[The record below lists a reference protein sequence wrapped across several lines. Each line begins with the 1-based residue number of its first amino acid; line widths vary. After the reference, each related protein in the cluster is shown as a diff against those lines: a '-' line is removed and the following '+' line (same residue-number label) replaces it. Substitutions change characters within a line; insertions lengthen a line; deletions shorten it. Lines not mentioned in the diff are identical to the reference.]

1 MILEIIKKQ
10 FKMNDEKK
18 SFQQRLA
25 SRIKNK
31 KSKNLKSEKIS
42 KQNISALGL
51 GLKLATD
58 FVVTI
63 IVGCLI
69 GLGVDKML
77 ETKPI
82 FFLIFL
88 FLGIAGAFLNI
99 YRTVLSLN
107 NR

>member
-1 MILEIIKKQ
+1 
-10 FKMNDEKK
+10 MNDEKK

-25 SRIKNK
+25 SRIKKK

-42 KQNISALGL
+42 KQNSSALGL

>member
-18 SFQQRLA
+18 SFQQKLA
-25 SRIKNK
+25 SRIKK

-42 KQNISALGL
+42 KQNNSALGL

-69 GLGVDKML
+69 GLGVDKIL

-99 YRTVLSLN
+99 YRTVLNLN
-107 NR
+107 K

>member
-18 SFQQRLA
+18 SFQQKLA
-25 SRIKNK
+25 SRIKK

-42 KQNISALGL
+42 KQNNSALGL

-69 GLGVDKML
+69 GLGVDKIL

>member
-1 MILEIIKKQ
+1 MTIEIIKKQ
-10 FKMNDEKK
+10 FKMNDERK

-25 SRIKNK
+25 SHKKKTDSNNLNSKKN
-31 KSKNLKSEKIS
+31 S
-42 KQNISALGL
+42 KQNINALGL
-51 GLKLATD
+51 GFKLATD

-69 GLGVDKML
+69 GLGIDKL
-77 ETKPI
+77 FQTKPT

-99 YRTVLSLN
+99 YRTVLNLN
-107 NR
+107 K

>member
-1 MILEIIKKQ
+1 M
-10 FKMNDEKK
+10 
-18 SFQQRLA
+18 
-25 SRIKNK
+25 
-31 KSKNLKSEKIS
+31 
-42 KQNISALGL
+42 
-51 GLKLATD
+51 ATD

-69 GLGVDKML
+69 GLGIDKMF
-77 ETKPI
+77 ETEPI

-99 YRTVLSLN
+99 YRTVLNLN

>member
-1 MILEIIKKQ
+1 
-10 FKMNDEKK
+10 MNDEKE
-18 SFQQRLA
+18 SFQKRLA
-25 SRIKNK
+25 SQKEK
-31 KSKNLKSEKIS
+31 KSGNLKNRKTS
-42 KQNISALGL
+42 KHNISALGL

-69 GLGVDKML
+69 GLGIDKL
-77 ETKPI
+77 FETKPT

-99 YRTVLSLN
+99 YRTVLKLN
-107 NR
+107 K

>member
-1 MILEIIKKQ
+1 
-10 FKMNDEKK
+10 MNDEKK
-18 SFQQRLA
+18 SFQQKLA
-25 SRIKNK
+25 SRIKKK

-42 KQNISALGL
+42 KQNNSALGL

-99 YRTVLSLN
+99 YRTVLKLN
-107 NR
+107 K

>member
-31 KSKNLKSEKIS
+31 KSKNLKSEKTS

-69 GLGVDKML
+69 GLGIDKMF
-77 ETKPI
+77 ETEPI

-99 YRTVLSLN
+99 YRTVLGLN

>member
-18 SFQQRLA
+18 SFQERLA
-25 SRIKNK
+25 SRIKKK
-31 KSKNLKSEKIS
+31 KSKNLKSEKIT
-42 KQNISALGL
+42 KQNNSALGL

-69 GLGVDKML
+69 GLGVDKIL

-99 YRTVLSLN
+99 YRTVLYLN
-107 NR
+107 K

>member
-1 MILEIIKKQ
+1 
-10 FKMNDEKK
+10 MNDEKK

-25 SRIKNK
+25 SRIKKK
-31 KSKNLKSEKIS
+31 KSKNLKSEKTS

-69 GLGVDKML
+69 GLGIDKMF
-77 ETKPI
+77 ETEPI
-82 FFLIFL
+82 FFFNFFVFRYCRSFSKYISYCFK
-88 FLGIAGAFLNI
+88 FK
-99 YRTVLSLN
+99 
-107 NR
+107 

>member
-18 SFQQRLA
+18 SIQQKLA
-25 SRIKNK
+25 SRIKK

-42 KQNISALGL
+42 KQNNSALGL

-69 GLGVDKML
+69 GLGVDKIL

>member
-1 MILEIIKKQ
+1 MMKENHFNKNLLLIKKTDS
-10 FKMNDEKK
+10 NNLNSKK
-18 SFQQRLA
+18 KTL
-25 SRIKNK
+25 N
-31 KSKNLKSEKIS
+31 KIS
-42 KQNISALGL
+42 MHLL

-69 GLGVDKML
+69 GLGIDKL
-77 ETKPI
+77 FQTEPT

-99 YRTVLSLN
+99 YRTVLNLN
-107 NR
+107 K

>member
-10 FKMNDEKK
+10 FKMNFERKSFQKRLANQKEKK
-18 SFQQRLA
+18 SSNL
-25 SRIKNK
+25 KNK
-31 KSKNLKSEKIS
+31 ETS
-42 KQNISALGL
+42 KQNTNALGI

-69 GLGVDKML
+69 GLGIDKL
-77 ETKPI
+77 FQTKPT

-99 YRTVLSLN
+99 YRTVLNLN
-107 NR
+107 K